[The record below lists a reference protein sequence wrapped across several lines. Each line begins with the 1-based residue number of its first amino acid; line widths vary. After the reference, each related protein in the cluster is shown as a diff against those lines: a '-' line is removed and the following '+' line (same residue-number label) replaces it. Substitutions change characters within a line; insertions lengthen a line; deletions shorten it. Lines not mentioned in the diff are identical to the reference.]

1 MTYQTEEKMIENLD
15 TMYIEDILI
24 MYARLVKKY
33 DECRDSELDML
44 DENPNRDMWDD
55 ETDEKYCDTVSDVL
69 YGWELITKV
78 HIFIEK
84 KFNIKLDRGELIPTE
99 KLDDPTYVQD
109 GKLTGEGL
117 EMLKKALP
125 KADLEEFSKNP
136 VIQNLAKVLSVK
148 DLVTLVSTKLA

>member
-1 MTYQTEEKMIENLD
+1 MASEQEIFEQVREVLEDALAVDEDEVNMDSTLVDDLGAESIDLLD
-15 TMYIEDILI
+15 IVFQL
-24 MYARLVKKY
+24 
-33 DECRDSELDML
+33 
-44 DENPNRDMWDD
+44 
-55 ETDEKYCDTVSDVL
+55 
-69 YGWELITKV
+69 
-78 HIFIEK
+78 EK
-84 KFNIKLDRGELIPTE
+84 KFNIKIDRGELIPTE

-148 DLVTLVSTKLA
+148 DLVHLVSTKLA